1 MSFNLDNKLAPMGGS
16 RGYDPYE
23 GYRLGK
29 AAVTAERFPRFGNT
43 VDELHNKMNR
53 HFIRLGLQILNENK
67 RVQSVTRD
75 EQTLRVQFVGTFTT
89 LTAEEL
95 ADELWACVPSDMVN
109 WDGEFEGP
117 RSIRLSW
124 DRMDRAVQRAASYAR
139 DYWNPD
145 WEAENRRRARKGG
158 QTSKRGVSVSREAVS
173 ACLEAVEHL
182 PERRRAAAIA
192 ELLTASGVKASA
204 RTVKR
209 RLNELKSEDDC
220 YAGLGATVE
229 DKRLATGEF
238 HLMPLLNEEFAGE
251 LRRVEAVRDGE
262 LAGLRDG
269 RVEKGHGFL
278 HELKVAQPT
287 GVDQP
292 DVFDRFYAMFHD
304 WQRDWELRA
313 HGPADVTAELE
324 ALLDERL
331 PG

>member
-1 MSFNLDNKLAPMGGS
+1 MKKSFNLDNKLAPTGGS

-95 ADELWACVPSDMVN
+95 ADELWACVPDDMVN

-139 DYWNPD
+139 AYWNPD

-158 QTSKRGVSVSREAVS
+158 QSSKRGVSVPLEAVR

-209 RLNELKSEDDC
+209 RLDELKGTQSASTPADDTKGLRPVDTADADVLPEWNTSSLLWMNAELAPIEDD
-220 YAGLGATVE
+220 GLSDDLE
-229 DKRLATGEF
+229 SWLE
-238 HLMPLLNEEFAGE
+238 H
-251 LRRVEAVRDGE
+251 E
-262 LAGLRDG
+262 LA
-269 RVEKGHGFL
+269 
-278 HELKVAQPT
+278 A
-287 GVDQP
+287 
-292 DVFDRFYAMFHD
+292 
-304 WQRDWELRA
+304 
-313 HGPADVTAELE
+313 
-324 ALLDERL
+324 
-331 PG
+331 